1 MQPLDHTAYLTLRE
15 GARVIEADGSGDK
28 VLQMPDG
35 RFLKLFRRKRW
46 LTSAAL
52 FPYAQRFADNA
63 RRLRALG
70 IETPEV
76 LAVYRIKSIER
87 DGVYYAPLAGSTL
100 RQLIQQGTA
109 TDTLRERYGAF
120 VARLHDQGVYFRSL
134 HLGNVVLTPAQV
146 LGLID
151 IADLSQRGRALGP
164 NKRLRNFQHMLR
176 YREDRAW
183 LRGDDAGQ
191 AFLRGYAASLPHKPG
206 YERLVAQVSTL
217 LADAPPNP

>member
-63 RRLRALG
+63 RRLSALG

-87 DGVYYAPLAGSTL
+87 DGVYYAPLQGSTL
-100 RQLIQQGTA
+100 RQLIQQGA
-109 TDTLRERYGAF
+109 ADDTLRERYGAF

-151 IADLSQRGRALGP
+151 IADLNQRRLALGP
-164 NKRLRNFQHMLR
+164 SKRLRNFQHMLR

-183 LRGDDAGQ
+183 LRGNDAGQ
-191 AFLRGYAASLPHKPG
+191 AFLRGYAASLPQGPG
-206 YERLVAQVSTL
+206 YGRLLTRVAAL
-217 LADAPPNP
+217 LADTPHVV